1 MCSCFCCTDGLFWLD
16 AAKEHVVGWYS
27 TGPKLKENDLDVH
40 ALFNKYDMILLYNHM
55 SCNNLGALFL
65 FTHSYSI

>member
-1 MCSCFCCTDGLFWLD
+1 MD

-40 ALFNKYDMILLYNHM
+40 ALFNKYDPVRLLNILVYHVSVSNLLQFQSLYD
-55 SCNNLGALFL
+55 LLV
-65 FTHSYSI
+65 